1 MSQNDKNRPR
11 REVRRVP
18 GQPGGRQGGQA
29 RPPQP
34 RAQNVPAGGPLR
46 AVQPGAHAVAVEHQ
60 HPAPTVYIQIA
71 VVLAAI
77 TGAEVAVYYLDTI
90 RSLLVPILLLLSALK
105 FSLVVAFYMHL
116 RFDSPV
122 FRNLFAFGLFV
133 ASSIIV
139 ALIFINSYHGA
150 VPGAGL
156 L

>member
-1 MSQNDKNRPR
+1 MSPNDKNRPR
-11 REVRRVP
+11 RDVRRVP
-18 GQPGGRQGGQA
+18 SQPGGRPGGQA

-34 RAQNVPAGGPLR
+34 RLHAVPAGGALR
-46 AVQPGAHAVAVEHQ
+46 GAQPAGHAVAIEHA

-71 VVLAAI
+71 VILAVI

-116 RFDSPV
+116 RFDSTV

-133 ASSIIV
+133 AASIIV
-139 ALIFINSYHGA
+139 ALLFINSYHGA
-150 VPGAGL
+150 ASIASL
-156 L
+156 I